1 MTIFALLFL
10 AMAWGFVKLVKIFR
24 TVPVS
29 YVVKQVVSLFDKTPA
44 DLAPTWIKD
53 NIQKSQ
59 FYFIVNTRCKA
70 MSLNNDYINFVVLDQ
85 HHQTALLRFAAT
97 AEQAGYS
104 LEMQAR
110 ASAEFISMMWEVETS
125 RENLFTV

>member
-1 MTIFALLFL
+1 MAIFTLLFL
-10 AMAWGFVKLVKIFR
+10 AMVWGFVKFVKIFR

-29 YVVKQVVSLFDKTPA
+29 YVVNQVVSLFDKTPA
-44 DLAPTWIKD
+44 DLVPTWIKD

-59 FYFIVNTRCKA
+59 FLFVVNARCKA
-70 MSLNNDYINFVVLDQ
+70 IGLNKDYINFILLDQ
-85 HHQTALLRFAAT
+85 HHKTALLRFAAT
-97 AEQAGYS
+97 AEQAGHS

-125 RENLFTV
+125 RENLFID